1 MSFASRLSYPKRS
14 EFDSMIY
21 GDKVDFNCRVVDMET
36 QGMYS
41 NPVSYYDFLQN
52 RVMVHFK
59 PKDEDSEKAA
69 EFNLTLS
76 KKMTYDMV
84 GIHFFQLY
92 VTIVLTRRLEIDV
105 AKGRRVPASRPL
117 QVTLHDYPTHR
128 CSQDSPQALPQP
140 GGF

>member
-1 MSFASRLSYPKRS
+1 MEMSFASRLSYPKRS
-14 EFDSMIY
+14 EFHLVIDELSF
-21 GDKVDFNCRVVDMET
+21 DLDCRVADMEN

-84 GIHFFQLY
+84 G
-92 VTIVLTRRLEIDV
+92 VL
-105 AKGRRVPASRPL
+105 
-117 QVTLHDYPTHR
+117 
-128 CSQDSPQALPQP
+128 
-140 GGF
+140 